1 MNWSRYFVLTFSALL
16 IMVPLVAGFIVG
28 IDWIKEKR
36 EASRSFP
43 SANSP
48 NILLIVLD
56 TVRADR
62 LSLYGYLRNTSPILK
77 RRAERAIRF
86 DQARVTAPWT
96 LPSHASMF
104 TGRWAHELGV
114 KWNTPLRTDFPTV
127 AEYLGAQGYATAGFV
142 ANTMY
147 CSYDTGL
154 NRGFTHYEDYEIDG
168 THLRPLRMA
177 VLFELAFTGLSK
189 AATWVIQNRYHPVLH
204 WFLAPDRKDAGAV
217 NREFL
222 DWLSHRK
229 EQQRPFFA
237 FLNYYDAHSPYL
249 PPQGTRFRFGA
260 GPRTVLDFLVLVEL
274 WKGIDKLRLGQY
286 FINLILDSYDNCLAY
301 LDWRLGQLFDEL
313 ERSGQLD
320 RTVMI
325 ITADHGE
332 EMGEHGLFEHGESL
346 YRPEI
351 HVPLLVFLPSSRHAG
366 SVVRETVSLRDLAAT
381 IVDLA
386 GLAAGSPFPGRS
398 LARFWED
405 SPSETSHAVSDP
417 EGAISALSEPNPTNP
432 SLGRSPAARGP
443 LISLAQDA
451 YVYIRNEGDG
461 QEELFNEREDPLEF
475 YDRSKDETMQ
485 PILQRLRQRVDQ
497 LKPRTSRPA
506 IEERAGNNR
515 LLAELHHSKRWEN
528 PGWLG
533 GAEGDAPVPQAW
545 LWGFPPVSPSHPST
559 FSNFEIRRIVVVL
572 SEECR
577 DNFPNS
583 LHGCSAGLPTPPSA
597 STDRSPSGGWDWR
610 PYGRFSGKV
619 WRPCHN
625 GVRDCEEEGKLFP
638 AYS

>member
-1 MNWSRYFVLTFSALL
+1 
-16 IMVPLVAGFIVG
+16 
-28 IDWIKEKR
+28 
-36 EASRSFP
+36 
-43 SANSP
+43 
-48 NILLIVLD
+48 
-56 TVRADR
+56 
-62 LSLYGYLRNTSPILK
+62 
-77 RRAERAIRF
+77 
-86 DQARVTAPWT
+86 
-96 LPSHASMF
+96 MF

-485 PILQRLRQRVDQ
+485 PILQRLRQRS
-497 LKPRTSRPA
+497 TS
-506 IEERAGNNR
+506 
-515 LLAELHHSKRWEN
+515 
-528 PGWLG
+528 
-533 GAEGDAPVPQAW
+533 
-545 LWGFPPVSPSHPST
+545 
-559 FSNFEIRRIVVVL
+559 
-572 SEECR
+572 
-577 DNFPNS
+577 
-583 LHGCSAGLPTPPSA
+583 
-597 STDRSPSGGWDWR
+597 
-610 PYGRFSGKV
+610 
-619 WRPCHN
+619 
-625 GVRDCEEEGKLFP
+625 
-638 AYS
+638 